1 VPAPIQ
7 YGKVRFVNGGDIVH
21 ASELASY
28 GNDHCDA
35 SFVCV
40 SIKFKELII
49 FLIIIIITDEIFVSL
64 P

>member
-1 VPAPIQ
+1 
-7 YGKVRFVNGGDIVH
+7 VH

-28 GNDHCDA
+28 GNDHDA
-35 SFVCV
+35 SFVRV
-40 SIKFKELII
+40 SINCKFKEFELII